1 MEYARDYWS
10 QTDELV
16 LLSSDPE
23 FKAPSFRLEHAVKL
37 AVADK
42 AAKSVRRKGQL
53 PWTDELGAER
63 TENYGLEPP
72 WSDVAATDTAKLPL
86 KHLPLLADN
95 VVESVD
101 RCSSCS

>member
-1 MEYARDYWS
+1 MEYARVYWS

-16 LLSSDPE
+16 LLSSDLE

-63 TENYGLEPP
+63 TENYGSEPA
-72 WSDVAATDTAKLPL
+72 WSDVVATDTARLLL
-86 KHLPLLADN
+86 KQLPLLADN
-95 VVESVD
+95 MAESAD